1 MTEFDPLHCPLDS
14 INLIEA
20 GAGTGKTYSI
30 QTLFL
35 RLLIQKEIPV
45 QHILVVTFTEAATAE
60 LRERIRLILNKLR
73 LFLMDQ
79 LPASDKDYARL
90 AAIAVTERSKA
101 LQHTIEALRNFD
113 QSAISTIHGF
123 CRRMLSENAFETS
136 MRYGVELKK
145 EVGQLYLEL
154 LNDFCR
160 HHLYQATGAER
171 ELNTALGLDPSELA
185 GRLRNVLGKTLVNIY
200 WGDTGGDS
208 AAAAADIRA
217 LFLRLQALDAAAVL
231 DETLTMFTGGNRDK
245 YAGIFAGLTADEF
258 AVFDYPPQ
266 SLAGLDYD
274 FLFESVSKRPDNRG
288 RFAAW
293 YAEHEEC
300 FTLLDQL
307 VGMLNC
313 YWRTLLKS
321 AYEFVQNELAER
333 KRKNNFLTFDDL
345 LIHLRQRLADPAGGT
360 GLAKVIRE
368 RFAFA
373 LLDEFQDTDPV
384 QFEIFYT
391 IFGNAGGESAFFMI
405 GDPKQAIYNFR
416 GGDIFAYL
424 SARHAVAPER
434 CYTLSVNY
442 RSTRKFI
449 NEVNAFYQR
458 QKHPFALDEIAFHP
472 IGVPDKAPAGGVGD
486 GLHFYW
492 CDDVVAGAV
501 GHVTRL
507 LAAKVP
513 PADIAVLVMN
523 SSTGNKVE
531 RALRELNL
539 PVDWN
544 GKSNIFDTS
553 QARDL
558 LLLLRAAADPG
569 DGALAAMLAAGPFGR
584 MSAVELDR
592 LQQSGEFA
600 QWRTFVYTA
609 GKLWSE
615 QSFMAM
621 FHYFLSASGAGVLLA
636 QSADGERQLANFF
649 QLAELLHQAASE
661 RRLGPA
667 GLTAYLSDR
676 IHETDKE
683 SGDEVEL
690 RTSSSR
696 PAITIL
702 TVHKSKGLEF
712 AYVILPDIQAR
723 STGDVETFHDD
734 DGRRIMRMADD
745 DYGVA
750 RGKAEALQEFLRFL
764 YVGITRAVHDCC
776 VLLKPLKDKTPA
788 KMSAMDYICR
798 FWDQTSLPSADE
810 LMAKLSEI
818 PADVSVLAATAAP
831 EAAAVTPELPE
842 AGQQSLQTFDIPLV
856 RGWQTGSF
864 TSLTAQNHAAL
875 AEADDLAGGD
885 YDALTDGEQMED
897 TLNPEPVFQLPAG
910 ARFGICCHKIFE
922 EIEFDANAADIF
934 DCVSRNCEIYLGAD
948 ASVSA
953 TVGEMVKSVLNAP
966 LPEGFSLSQIP
977 RRDRLSELKFSYRLN
992 SALDSGRLQALA
1004 LDSKL
1009 AGDAGFAL
1017 SPGVVLTGEIDLV
1030 FRRQEKF
1037 YLVDWKT
1044 NIIGGDSANFSPD
1057 KLGLEMAKNQYR
1069 LQYLIYLAG
1078 FFRFLS
1084 SRRITVDREFYER
1097 NFGGVYYLFLRGVSP
1112 SHPGRGIYFDKPNYA
1127 LLEALIH
1134 EIC

>member
-1 MTEFDPLHCPLDS
+1 MTEFDPLHCPLDG

-35 RLLIQKEIPV
+35 RLVIQKEIPV
-45 QHILVVTFTEAATAE
+45 QNILVVTFTEAATAE

-73 LFLMDQ
+73 LFLTDK
-79 LPASDKDYARL
+79 LPVGDKDYARL

-101 LQHTIEALRNFD
+101 LQLTGEALRNFD

-160 HHLYQATGAER
+160 HHLYEANAAKR
-171 ELNTALGLDPSELA
+171 ELNAALGLDPSDLA
-185 GRLRNVLGKTLVNIY
+185 GRLRHVLGKPSVNIY
-200 WGDTGGDS
+200 WGDTRDDW
-208 AAAAADIRA
+208 AAAADEIKA
-217 LFLRLQALDAAAVL
+217 LFLRLQTLDAAAVL
-231 DETLTMFTGGNRDK
+231 EETLSMFTGGNCDK
-245 YAGIFAGLTADEF
+245 YAGVFAGLSADEF
-258 AVFDYPPQ
+258 ALFRYVPQ
-266 SLAGLDYD
+266 SLDALDDD
-274 FLFESVSKRPDNRG
+274 FLAELVSKRPDNRG

-293 YAEHEEC
+293 HAGHKEC
-300 FTLLDQL
+300 FILLDQL
-307 VGMLNC
+307 VKALNC
-313 YWRTLLKS
+313 YWQSLLKA
-321 AYEFVQNELAER
+321 AYEFTQKELAER
-333 KRKNNFLTFDDL
+333 KRQNNFLTFDDL
-345 LIHLRQRLADPAGGT
+345 LIHLQQRLADPAGGP
-360 GLAKVIRE
+360 GLAGVIRG

-384 QFEIFYT
+384 QFEIFYK
-391 IFGNAGGESAFFMI
+391 IFGGAGGESAFFMI

-424 SARHAVAPER
+424 TARRAVAPER

-449 NEVNAFYQR
+449 HDVNAFYQR
-458 QKHPFALDEIAFHP
+458 QTHPFALDEIAFHP
-472 IGVPDKAPAGGVGD
+472 IGEPDKAPSGGAGD

-492 CDDVVAGAV
+492 CDDVIAGAV
-501 GHVTRL
+501 GQVTRL

-513 PADIAVLVMN
+513 VADIAVLVMN

-531 RALRELNL
+531 SALRELNL
-539 PVDWN
+539 PVSWN
-544 GKSNIFDTS
+544 GKSNIFDTP
-553 QARDL
+553 QAREL

-569 DGALAAMLAAGPFGR
+569 DGALAVMLTAGPFGR
-584 MSAVELDR
+584 MSALELDR
-592 LQQSGEFA
+592 LQQSGEFT
-600 QWRTFVYTA
+600 QWRTLVYTA
-609 GKLWSE
+609 GKVWSE

-621 FHYFLSASGAGVLLA
+621 FHYFLSASGAAVTLA
-636 QSADGERQLANFF
+636 ENADGERQLANYF

-676 IHETDKE
+676 INETDKE
-683 SGDEVEL
+683 FGDELEL

-723 STGDVETFHDD
+723 TTGEVETFHDD
-734 DGRRIMRMADD
+734 GGHRVMRMAAD
-745 DYGVA
+745 DYGVE

-776 VLLKPLKDKTPA
+776 VLLKPVKDKAPA
-788 KMSAMDYICR
+788 KMSAIDYICR
-798 FWDQTSLPSADE
+798 FGKQSLLPPADE
-810 LMAKLSEI
+810 LMARLSETAVDADI
-818 PADVSVLAATAAP
+818 LSALPAPD
-831 EAAAVTPELPE
+831 AAAVTMAAPETP
-842 AGQQSLQTFDIPLV
+842 AAYLQTFDVPLV

-864 TSLTAQNHAAL
+864 TSLSAQSHASSSDI
-875 AEADDLAGGD
+875 DDLAGGD
-885 YDALTDGEQMED
+885 YDALTEGEQSDEILS
-897 TLNPEPVFQLPAG
+897 TEPVFQLPAG

-922 EIEFDANAADIF
+922 EIEFDANAADIS
-934 DCVSRNCEIYLGAD
+934 DCVGRNCEIYLGAD
-948 ASVSA
+948 ASVVA
-953 TVGEMVKSVLNAP
+953 TVGEMVKHVLGTP
-966 LPEGFSLSQIP
+966 LPSGFCLSQIP
-977 RRDRLSELKFSYRLN
+977 RGDRLSELKFSYQLS
-992 SALDSGRLQALA
+992 SAMDSNRLQALA
-1004 LDSKL
+1004 GDSKL
-1009 AGDAGFAL
+1009 AGDVEFAL
-1017 SPGVVLTGEIDLV
+1017 SPGVMLTGEIDLV
-1030 FRRQEKF
+1030 FRRQGKF

-1044 NIIGGDSANFSPD
+1044 NIIGGDPANFAPD

-1084 SRRITVDREFYER
+1084 SRRVAVDREFYEQ

-1112 SHPGRGIYFDKPNYA
+1112 SHPGRGIYFDKPDYE